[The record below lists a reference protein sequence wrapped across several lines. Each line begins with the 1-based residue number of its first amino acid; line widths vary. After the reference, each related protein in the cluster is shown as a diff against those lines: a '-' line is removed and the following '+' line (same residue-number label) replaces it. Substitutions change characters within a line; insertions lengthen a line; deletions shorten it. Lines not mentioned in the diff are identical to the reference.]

1 MLMKSKQRIYILLPI
16 VLLIW
21 GVVLFQFFS
30 FSASDDVLEN
40 TTTEVT
46 IKPFKLK
53 ERTKFLI
60 NVNYR
65 DPFLG
70 KIYATQEVSKK
81 NIKIVKA
88 KKASKPEETIVW
100 PTILYK
106 GMLSDSKEKNKR
118 FMLVISD
125 KNYFMKI
132 GDTENDIFLKEGD
145 KESIYVKYKGDLN
158 LIMLA
163 N

>member
-1 MLMKSKQRIYILLPI
+1 MKSKKSIYILLPV

-30 FSASDDVLEN
+30 FSTPA
-40 TTTEVT
+40 EVVNST
-46 IKPFKLK
+46 SPEFVIKPFKMK
-53 ERTKFLI
+53 ERTPFLI

-70 KIYATQEVSKK
+70 KVYSIQESSKVK
-81 NIKIVKA
+81 SNKVKVKKIP
-88 KKASKPEETIVW
+88 KPEEAIVW
-100 PTILYK
+100 PAIQYK
-106 GMLSDSKEKNKR
+106 GMLSDPKEKKKR
-118 FMLVISD
+118 FMLVISG

-132 GDTENDIFLKEGD
+132 GETQEEVYLKDGD
-145 KESIYVKYKGDLN
+145 KESIYVIFKGDLN